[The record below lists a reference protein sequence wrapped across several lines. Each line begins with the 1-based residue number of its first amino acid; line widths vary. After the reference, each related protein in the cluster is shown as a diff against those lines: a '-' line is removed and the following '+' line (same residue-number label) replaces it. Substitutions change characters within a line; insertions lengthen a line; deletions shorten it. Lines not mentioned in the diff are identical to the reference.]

1 MQQTSVFI
9 ADDHTLMREG
19 LRSLLA
25 AQTHISVVGVAEN
38 GFEAVRGVLR
48 LKPQMVLMDIS
59 MPGLNG
65 LEATRQIADR
75 CPECKVIILSMH
87 ATIEHYHQAIRA
99 GASGYLL
106 KESATEE
113 IVQAVRC
120 VGLGRRYISNSLIAR
135 FEYQPNVESPLD
147 GLSRREREILQLVA
161 ENHCSA
167 SIAKILN
174 ISPKSVDTYRSRLM
188 RKLGLRGTPDLVK
201 LAIRHGLTSIQ

>member
-1 MQQTSVFI
+1 MQISVFV

-25 AQTHISVVGVAEN
+25 AQPKISVVGVAEN
-38 GFEAVRGVLR
+38 GFEAVRNVLR
-48 LKPQMVLMDIS
+48 SKPHVVLMDIS

-65 LEATRQIADR
+65 LEATRQIVDR
-75 CPECKVIILSMH
+75 CPASKVIILSMH
-87 ATIEHYHQAIRA
+87 ATIEHYHQAIKA

-113 IVQAVRC
+113 IAQAVRC
-120 VGLGRRYISNSLIAR
+120 VRLGRRYISKSMIER
-135 FEYQPNVESPLD
+135 FEYKPDIESPLD

-161 ENHCSA
+161 ENHCS
-167 SIAKILN
+167 SGIARILS

-188 RKLGLRGTPDLVK
+188 RKLSLRGTPDLVK
-201 LAIRHGLTSIQ
+201 FAIRHGLTSIQ